1 MRDMEG
7 ITMTMTKIVI
17 TGGPGA
23 GKTAAMTWVRDAF
36 TKLGYTVIFVPETA
50 TELISGGVA
59 PWTCGTNLDYQK
71 CQMRMQLFKEDIFE
85 QGARSMNAKKLLLVC
100 DRGSM
105 DNRCYM
111 TDGEFQQLLSELG
124 TTETALRDRYD
135 AVFHLVTAA
144 KGAKE
149 HYTLD
154 NNAARI
160 ETEAQ
165 AIELDDRG
173 IAAWTGHP
181 HFRVIGNRE
190 VFEDKMQNL
199 IDEIMAFLG
208 EPEPLEIER
217 KFLIAYPDLSYLAS
231 LPNCRKVDI
240 RQTYLREQN
249 DEHVRVRARGEAGS
263 YTYFKTTKRTL
274 TDMTRIEVEQRLTE
288 AEYNELLG
296 DADPERRPI
305 EKTRWCLTWDEQ
317 YFEIDVFPFWDD
329 KAFLEIELKSESQEV
344 RLPPWIHVI
353 KEVTGD
359 RRYNNSA
366 LAKELPE

>member
-1 MRDMEG
+1 MKL
-7 ITMTMTKIVI
+7 TKIVI

-23 GKTAAMTWVRDAF
+23 GKTAAMSWVRDAF
-36 TKLGYTVIFVPETA
+36 SKLGYTVIFVPETA

-71 CQMRMQLFKEDIFE
+71 CQMRLQLLKEEIFE
-85 QGARSMNAKKLLLVC
+85 QGARTMDAKKLLLVC
-100 DRGSM
+100 DRGAM

-111 TDGEFQQLLSELG
+111 TDGEFSQLLTELG

-144 KGAKE
+144 KGAKA

-154 NNAARI
+154 NNTARI

-165 AIELDDRG
+165 AIDLDDKG

-181 HFRVIGNRE
+181 HFRVIGNHE
-190 VFEDKMQNL
+190 NFEEKL
-199 IDEIMAFLG
+199 RALEAEIMAFLG

-217 KFLIAYPDLSYLAS
+217 KFLIEYPDLDYLAG
-231 LPNCRKVDI
+231 LPNCRRVEI
-240 RQTYLREQN
+240 SQTYLRARN
-249 DEHVRVRARGEAGS
+249 DEHVRVRRRGEAGS

-274 TDMTRIEVEQRLTE
+274 TGMKRIEVEQRLTE
-288 AEYNELLG
+288 AEYTALLQ

-329 KAFLEIELKSESQEV
+329 KAFLEIELKNEDEAV
-344 RLPPWIHVI
+344 RLPPWVKVI
-353 KEVTGD
+353 REVTD
-359 RRYNNSA
+359 DPNYQNSA
-366 LAKELPE
+366 LAKQI